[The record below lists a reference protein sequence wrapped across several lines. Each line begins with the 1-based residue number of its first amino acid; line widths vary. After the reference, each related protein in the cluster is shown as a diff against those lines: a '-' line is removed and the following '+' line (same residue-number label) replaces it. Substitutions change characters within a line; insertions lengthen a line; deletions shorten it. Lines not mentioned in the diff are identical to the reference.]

1 MTRLLFLSSIL
12 WLFWGC
18 SNDDN
23 YVEAPTEDQT
33 EDIFNPKDIEYDSIV
48 DVRDSQTYK
57 ITKINGKWWM
67 AENLNYAVDSSFCYN
82 DEPDSCAIYGRLYPW
97 TVAMNID
104 TMYGKYN
111 ATFDEKIKSKHQ
123 GLCPKGWH
131 IPTEKEWE
139 EMLDYADSHNGDEG
153 VGASMRT
160 KYGWLRQTASEWVNH
175 SFVDRPAAYTNRFGF
190 SCLPGGYRKEDDGAY
205 DHIGIHAHFW
215 SSTEYTEYRNESI
228 HAKYITNNGLMN
240 VNGMHALNDGNKY
253 SALSVR
259 CKKN

>member
-1 MTRLLFLSSIL
+1 MTRLLFLFSIL

-33 EDIFNPKDIEYDSIV
+33 EDIFNPEDIEYDSIV

-97 TVAMNID
+97 AVAMNID
-104 TMYGKYN
+104 TMYDKYN

-205 DHIGIHAHFW
+205 DHIGIYAHFC
-215 SSTEYTEYRNESI
+215 SSTEYTVYRHEST
-228 HAKYITNNGLMN
+228 HAKYVSNNGLMN
-240 VNGMHALNDGNKY
+240 VNGMHTLNDGNKY

>member
-1 MTRLLFLSSIL
+1 MTRLLFLSLIL

-33 EDIFNPKDIEYDSIV
+33 EDIFDPEDIEYDSIV

-82 DEPDSCAIYGRLYPW
+82 NESDSCAIYGRLYPW

-104 TMYGKYN
+104 TVYAKNN

-139 EMLDYADSHNGDEG
+139 EMLDYADSHNGAEG
-153 VGASMRT
+153 IGASMRT
-160 KYGWLRQTASEWVNH
+160 SYGWTPDTISEWIGQKYFH
-175 SFVDRPAAYTNRFGF
+175 RPTAYTNRFGF
-190 SCLPGGYRKEDDGAY
+190 SCLPSGYRKEYDGTYYYIGAHAY
-205 DHIGIHAHFW
+205 YW
-215 SSTEYTEYRNESI
+215 SSTEYAEYRNESI
-228 HAKYITNNGLMN
+228 YAKYINNNGLMN
-240 VNGMHALNDGNKY
+240 VKGMYILNDGNKY